1 VNRMLIKGYVAFIVT
16 FAVVLLLFSSLGLFG
31 SIDVSV
37 GQLGLEILFLIGLAI
52 LLLAILLRRRLV

>member
-1 VNRMLIKGYVAFIVT
+1 MLIKGYVAFIVT